1 MGHVEPAV
9 SENSRR
15 LRYLTEGHFYPA
27 SAPAA
32 TDGFA
37 LHYAIDFYVEVFFAD
52 LDDFSAVVVRDSM
65 NHAVG
70 NVFPFAKDFRIFDL
84 KAKVRGMVFGVAV
97 LLWCHNFYFY
107 FPAGF
112 LDHSGVKVNTAFRG
126 YAGNADASMGR
137 YHARGGFVVLDVS
150 KRRGDFPVEPAV
162 WRYGFAVYIRV
173 ILDRSNCRIVCCLHG
188 LRRAASHATVG

>member
-1 MGHVEPAV
+1 VGHVEPAV

-15 LRYLTEGHFYPA
+15 LRYLSKGHFYTA

-37 LHYAIDFYVEVFFAD
+37 LHGTADFYVEVFFAD
-52 LDDFSAVVVRDSM
+52 FHDFSTVVVCDSM

-70 NVFPFAKDFRIFDL
+70 NVFPFAKDFPVFDL
-84 KAKVRGMVFGVAV
+84 KPKVRGMVFRVAV
-97 LLWCHNFYFY
+97 LLGRCNFYPY
-107 FPAGF
+107 LTAGF
-112 LDHSGVKVNTAFRG
+112 LYHSGVKVNAVVMHTR
-126 YAGNADASMGR
+126 NADACMGR
-137 YHARGGFVVLDVS
+137 YHTGRFFRVANVG
-150 KRRGDFPVEPAV
+150 KRCGYFAFEPTV